1 MFPKFRELEEQAI
14 QMALQGR
21 WEEAER
27 LNRLLLEKEPQNVD
41 ALNRL
46 GKALME
52 LHRYDEAYAAYGRAM
67 ELDPYNRIARKNR
80 ERLSQLLAQAEGET
94 PLERAEREQIQ
105 PDLFIAESGKSAI
118 VSLHGPV
125 PPSIFHRLSRGQH
138 VRLEAS
144 GENVLV
150 KTEEGEV
157 LGRLDPRTGRRL
169 AEFIQMGNRYAAA
182 IAELTGSEIKLFIRE
197 TYQHPRLAGRL
208 SFPPLTA
215 LQVEGMRPYLRD
227 LSLLEEVFVARLE
240 EEEEEGEEVEEE
252 EEGFGEEEIPLEEG
266 EEELEEESLEETAE
280 EEFDEELDEEF

>member
-14 QMALQGR
+14 QMALQGQ

-27 LNRLLLEKEPQNVD
+27 LNRLLLEREPQNVD

-52 LHRYDEAYAAYGRAM
+52 LHRYDEAYAAYGRAL

-80 ERLSQLLAQAEGET
+80 ERLGQLIAQAERET
-94 PLERAEREQIQ
+94 PLERAEREQIR

-118 VSLHGPV
+118 VALHGP
-125 PPSIFHRLSRGQH
+125 PPSHLLRRLSRGQH

-150 KTEEGEV
+150 RTEEGEL

-182 IAELTGSEIKLFIRE
+182 IAELEGDEVKLFVRE

-215 LQVEGMRPYLRD
+215 LQAEGMRPYLRD
-227 LSLLEEVFVARLE
+227 LSLLEEVFAARLE
-240 EEEEEGEEVEEE
+240 EEEEEEEGEEE
-252 EEGFGEEEIPLEEG
+252 EEFEEEIPLQEG
-266 EEELEEESLEETAE
+266 EEEELEEESLEEEAE
-280 EEFDEELDEEF
+280 EEFGEDLGEEF

>member
-27 LNRLLLEKEPQNVD
+27 LNRFLLEREPQNVD

-52 LHRYDEAYAAYGRAM
+52 LHRYDEAYAAYGRAL

-80 ERLSQLLAQAEGET
+80 ERLGQLLAQAERET
-94 PLERAEREQIQ
+94 PLERGEREQIQ

-118 VSLHGPV
+118 VSLHGPI
-125 PPSIFHRLSRGQH
+125 PPQLFHRLGRGQH
-138 VRLEAS
+138 VRLEAA

-157 LGRLDPRTGRRL
+157 LGRLEPRIGRRL

-182 IAELTGSEIKLFIRE
+182 IAELTGNEVKLFIRE

-240 EEEEEGEEVEEE
+240 EEEEEEVGEE
-252 EEGFGEEEIPLEEG
+252 EEGFGEEEISLEEG
-266 EEELEEESLEETAE
+266 EEELEEESLEEAAE
-280 EEFDEELDEEF
+280 EEFDEELGEEF

>member
-27 LNRLLLEKEPQNVD
+27 LNRLLLEREPKNVD

-52 LHRYDEAYAAYGRAM
+52 LRRYDEAYAAYGRAL

-80 ERLSQLLAQAEGET
+80 ERLSQILAQAEGKT
-94 PLERAEREQIQ
+94 PLEQAAREQIR

-125 PPSIFHRLSRGQH
+125 PPHILRRLSRGQH

-150 KTEEGEV
+150 KTEEGEM
-157 LGRLDPRTGRRL
+157 LGRLEARTGRRL
-169 AEFIQMGNRYAAA
+169 ADFIQMGNRYAAA
-182 IAELTGSEIKLFIRE
+182 IAELTGNKVKLFVRE

-240 EEEEEGEEVEEE
+240 EEEAGREESEGEEE
-252 EEGFGEEEIPLEEG
+252 FGEEEIPLEEG
-266 EEELEEESLEETAE
+266 EEELEEESLEEAAE
-280 EEFDEELDEEF
+280 EEFEEELGEEF

>member
-1 MFPKFRELEEQAI
+1 MFPKFRELEEQAV

-27 LNRLLLEKEPQNVD
+27 LNRLLLERDPRNVD

-52 LHRYDEAYAAYGRAM
+52 LHRYDEAYAAYGRAL

-94 PLERAEREQIQ
+94 PLERAEREQIR

-125 PPSIFHRLSRGQH
+125 PPHILRRLSRGQH

-150 KTEEGEV
+150 KTEEGKT
-157 LGRLDPRTGRRL
+157 LGRLEVRTGRRL
-169 AEFIQMGNRYAAA
+169 AEFIRMGNRYAAA
-182 IAELTGSEIKLFIRE
+182 IAELGGGEVKLFIRE
-197 TYQHPRLAGRL
+197 TYQHPSLAGRL

-215 LQVEGMRPYLRD
+215 LQAEGMRPYLRD

-252 EEGFGEEEIPLEEG
+252 EGFGEEEIPLEEG
-266 EEELEEESLEETAE
+266 EEELEEESLEEAAE
-280 EEFDEELDEEF
+280 EEFDEELGEEF